1 MTAPNQALFD
11 RLEEITGHVFVQS
24 ELDDIINIITP
35 ELVNGQTKLWNE
47 LTAAKAE
54 IAMLKEKQYSG
65 S

>member
-24 ELDDIINIITP
+24 ELDDIKYIICK
-35 ELVNGQTKLWNE
+35 ELCEGQVKLWNE
-47 LTAAKAE
+47 LNAAKAE
-54 IAMLKEKQYSG
+54 IAMLREKQYAG